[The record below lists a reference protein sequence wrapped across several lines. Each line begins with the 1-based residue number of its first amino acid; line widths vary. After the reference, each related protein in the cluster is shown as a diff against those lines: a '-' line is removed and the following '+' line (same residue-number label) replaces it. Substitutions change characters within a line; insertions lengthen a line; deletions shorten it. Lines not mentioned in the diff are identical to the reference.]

1 MTISIRTELS
11 HNYSFDSSIDCIFKL
26 TLVAESR
33 AEAKGFHHIIVID
46 ASTSMAGQKI
56 ELAKRGA
63 EEDAKQ
69 IPSGN
74 RGSIVTFSDTV
85 HTYPQNDLSKVFPTI
100 KTTEPTTPYYA

>member
-46 ASTSMAGQKI
+46 TSTSMAGEKI
-56 ELAKRGA
+56 ELGKGGG
-63 EEDAKQ
+63 EEYWKKN
-69 IPSGN
+69 PSCN
-74 RGSIVTFSDTV
+74 RGSIVNFSAKV
-85 HTYPQNDLSKVFPTI
+85 HTYPETDLRKRLSNRQ
-100 KTTEPTTPYYA
+100 A